1 MIPSRRDLVAQLL
14 LSTAFAA
21 MPRLACAGPTASSA
35 TAERSIDEKL
45 APYAYEDTRRL
56 IRIVEDAAA
65 LIEKKGP
72 AAYADFA
79 VKGSRWFRDNQ
90 YLFAYT
96 LDCTCVF
103 HAQQPALMGKNLA
116 SLTDMNGK
124 PVIRY
129 ITDIGRRPERD
140 ASGWVFYLWEES
152 TQLIPAWKGSYI
164 RKAVMPDGGIVTIG
178 SGLYDLKVEKIFV
191 ENAVDRAAALV
202 AAEGPDAAFRAFQ
215 DRASPFVFLDVY
227 VFAMD
232 DKAHTL
238 VDPAYPTL
246 AGRDL
251 SGFEDAVGVHV
262 VDEALRKLATA
273 DSAWTQYLWPLPGNG
288 ALTRKL
294 MYVRKVESNEET
306 IIVGSDFFLATP
318 IWMKV

>member
-14 LSTAFAA
+14 LSTALAA
-21 MPRLACAGPTASSA
+21 MPPLACAAAASSNA
-35 TAERSIDEKL
+35 PGSIDDKL

-56 IRIVEDAAA
+56 VRLVENAAA
-65 LIEKKGP
+65 LMENNGA
-72 AAYADFA
+72 AAYRDFA
-79 VKGSRWFRDNQ
+79 VKGSRWFNESH
-90 YLFAYT
+90 YLFAYS
-96 LDCTCVF
+96 LDSTCVF
-103 HAQQPALMGKNLA
+103 HAQQPALIGKNLA
-116 SLTDMNGK
+116 TLTDMNGK
-124 PVIRY
+124 PIIRY
-129 ITDIGRRPERD
+129 ITDIGRRPEPD

-152 TQLIPAWKGSYI
+152 TQLIPGWKGSYI
-164 RKAVMPDGGIVTIG
+164 RKAVLPNGSIATIG

-191 ENAVDRAAALV
+191 ERLVDRAAAMI

-215 DRASPFVFLDVY
+215 DRASAFVFLDVY
-227 VFAMD
+227 IFAMD
-232 DKAHTL
+232 DKARTL

-262 VDEALRKLATA
+262 IEEALQKLATA

-288 ALTRKL
+288 ALSRKL
-294 MYVRKVESNEET
+294 MYVRKVAVNGRT
-306 IIVGSDFFLATP
+306 IIVGSDFYLATP

>member
-1 MIPSRRDLVAQLL
+1 MNPSRRDLVAQVLL
-14 LSTAFAA
+14 FTALAA
-21 MPRLACAGPTASSA
+21 MPAAAGAAGPGAAPST
-35 TAERSIDEKL
+35 IDDKL
-45 APYAYEDTRRL
+45 AAYAYEDTRRL
-56 IRIVEDAAA
+56 IRLVEDAAA
-65 LIEKKGP
+65 LIEKKGA
-72 AAYADFA
+72 AAYRDFA
-79 VKGSRWFRDNQ
+79 VKGSRWFRDNH

-96 LDCTCVF
+96 LDSTCVF
-103 HAQQPALMGKNLA
+103 HAQQPALIGKNLA

-129 ITDIGRRPERD
+129 ITDIGRRPEPD

-164 RKAVMPDGGIVTIG
+164 RKAAMPDGTVVTIG

-191 ENAVDRAAALV
+191 ENVVDRAAAMI
-202 AAEGPDAAFRAFQ
+202 AADGPDKAFRAFQ

-238 VDPAYPTL
+238 VDPAYPTF

-251 SGFEDAVGVHV
+251 SSFEDAVGVHV
-262 VDEALRKLATA
+262 IDEALQKLATA

-288 ALTRKL
+288 ALSRKL
-294 MYVRKVESNEET
+294 MYVRKVQVDART
-306 IIVGSDFFLATP
+306 IIDGSDFFLATP

>member
-14 LSTAFAA
+14 VSTALAA
-21 MPRLACAGPTASSA
+21 MPRLAGAAPAASTAA
-35 TAERSIDEKL
+35 APPGIDDKL

-56 IRIVEDAAA
+56 IRLVEDAAA
-65 LIEKKGP
+65 LIERNGA
-72 AAYADFA
+72 AAYRDFA
-79 VKGSRWFRDNQ
+79 IKGSRWFRDT

-96 LDCTCVF
+96 LDSTCVF

-164 RKAVMPDGGIVTIG
+164 RKAAMPDGTIVTIG
-178 SGLYDLKVEKIFV
+178 
-191 ENAVDRAAALV
+191 
-202 AAEGPDAAFRAFQ
+202 
-215 DRASPFVFLDVY
+215 
-227 VFAMD
+227 
-232 DKAHTL
+232 
-238 VDPAYPTL
+238 

-262 VDEALRKLATA
+262 VDEALHKLTTA
-273 DSAWTQYLWPLPGNG
+273 DFAWTQYLWPLPGNG
-288 ALTRKL
+288 ALSRKL
-294 MYVRKVESNEET
+294 MYVRKVEANGRT

-318 IWMKV
+318 IWMRV

>member
-14 LSTAFAA
+14 VSTALAA
-21 MPRLACAGPTASSA
+21 MPRLAGAAPAASTAA
-35 TAERSIDEKL
+35 APPGIDDKL

-56 IRIVEDAAA
+56 IRLVEDAAA
-65 LIEKKGP
+65 LIERNGA
-72 AAYADFA
+72 AAYRDFA
-79 VKGSRWFRDNQ
+79 IKGSRWFRDT

-96 LDCTCVF
+96 LDSTCVF

-164 RKAVMPDGGIVTIG
+164 RKAAMPDGTIVTIG
-178 SGLYDLKVEKIFV
+178 SGLYDLKVEKVFV
-191 ENAVDRAAALV
+191 ENAVDRAAALIK
-202 AAEGPDAAFRAFQ
+202 AEGPDTAFRVFQ

-227 VFAMD
+227 IFAMD
-232 DKAHTL
+232 DKARTL

-262 VDEALRKLATA
+262 VDEALHKLTTA
-273 DSAWTQYLWPLPGNG
+273 DFAWTQYLWPLPGNG
-288 ALTRKL
+288 ALSRKL
-294 MYVRKVESNEET
+294 MYVRKVEANGRT

-318 IWMKV
+318 IWMRV